1 MCLLR
6 KPRDN
11 VVNKKKFLFKKYA
24 VKSLED
30 RVTCLRIHNN
40 KQMKSPRTNS
50 PSCYRDKYN
59 NF

>member
-24 VKSLED
+24 IKSLED

-40 KQMKSPRTNS
+40 K
-50 PSCYRDKYN
+50 
-59 NF
+59 